1 VEAGPVISNLE
12 KLVDDIISESKAKAE
27 GIRKAAVG
35 QIEESIARARA
46 EAVREADQI
55 IRDGVTKSDAARNRR
70 VSQEKQ
76 KARLAYLDEK
86 NRVLSEIMEEVQKRL
101 VEFCRDESSY
111 RPFLLKAV
119 ARGIEA
125 VPSET
130 LRVALSE
137 RDLRRF
143 KRTKVLEDALV
154 TTQTSKKVTFSD
166 EPIET
171 VGGAV
176 VMSQDGNMRVDCT
189 LEARLGLMKP
199 QLLPEISKILFAP

>member
-1 VEAGPVISNLE
+1 VSSNLE

-27 GIRKAAVG
+27 EIRKAAAG

-55 IRDGVTKSDAARNRR
+55 NRDGLIESDAARNRR

-76 KARLAYLDEK
+76 KARLAYLAEK
-86 NRVLSEIMEEVQKRL
+86 NRVLREIEEEVQKRL
-101 VEFCRDESSY
+101 VEFCQDEPSY
-111 RPFLLKAV
+111 RPFLLKAI
-119 ARGIEA
+119 AQGIEA

-130 LRVALSE
+130 VKVALSE

-143 KRTKVLEDALV
+143 KRTKLLEDALAA
-154 TTQTSKKVTFSD
+154 TQTSKKATLSD
-166 EPIET
+166 DPIET

-176 VMSQDGNMRVDCT
+176 ATSQDGKIRVDCT
-189 LEARLGLMKP
+189 LEKKLELIKP
-199 QLLPEISKILFAP
+199 QLLAEISKILFAP

>member
-1 VEAGPVISNLE
+1 MSSNLE
-12 KLVDDIISESKAKAE
+12 NLVAEIISESKTKAE
-27 GIRKAAVG
+27 EIRRAAAG

-55 IRDGVTKSDAARNRR
+55 NRDGLIESDAARNRR

-76 KARLAYLDEK
+76 KARLAYLGEK
-86 NRVLSEIMEEVQKRL
+86 NKVLSEIVGEVQKRL
-101 VEFCRDESSY
+101 AEFCRDESSY
-111 RPFLLKAV
+111 RPFLLRAI
-119 ARGIEA
+119 AQGIEA

-130 LRVALSE
+130 LNVLLSE

-143 KRTKVLEDALV
+143 KGTKLLEDAV
-154 TTQTSKKVTFSD
+154 AMTKRTKKVTFSD

-176 VMSQDGNMRVDCT
+176 VTSQDGKIRVDCT
-189 LEARLGLMKP
+189 LEARLELKKP
-199 QLLPEISKILFAP
+199 QLLPEISKILFTT